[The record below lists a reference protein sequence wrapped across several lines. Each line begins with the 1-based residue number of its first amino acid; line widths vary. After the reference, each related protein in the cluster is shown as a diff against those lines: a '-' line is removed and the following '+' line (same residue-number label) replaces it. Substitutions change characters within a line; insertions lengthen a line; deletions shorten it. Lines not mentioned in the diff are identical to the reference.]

1 MKNEKLEVAVI
12 GALNIDITGSA
23 NVPFTSGDSLPGE
36 VSFTTGGV
44 GWNMAC
50 DAALLGARTAF
61 YSVLGADGYE
71 PLIRANAAQYGVDI
85 AACRWEAAAN
95 CSYLCILDS
104 GGNMTAAVNDMLL
117 SRRMDAF
124 FVKDIAPAAR
134 AASVVVTECN
144 LQAAALHRLC
154 EELGDTPIVADCV
167 SAAKCMRL
175 EAVLPRIH
183 TIKANLLEAQKL
195 TGYAGAERCAT
206 ALLKKGVRRV
216 CVTLGAEGLL
226 LADGEDMVRLPSA
239 VSGKVVSSSGAGD
252 SVSAALAVALARG
265 LDLEGAARLATAAAA
280 VTTQSRAAIN
290 PELSRLRS
298 FVGAGK

>member
-1 MKNEKLEVAVI
+1 MKNAKWEVAVI

-61 YSVLGADGYE
+61 YSVLGKDGYE
-71 PLIRANAAQYGVDI
+71 SLIRAKAAQYGVDI
-85 AACRWEAAAN
+85 SACRWEDALN

-104 GGNMTAAVNDMLL
+104 GGNMTAAVNDMKL

-124 FVKDIAPAAR
+124 FAKDIAPLAREAAV
-134 AASVVVTECN
+134 AVVECN
-144 LQAAALHRLC
+144 LQAPALHRLC

-183 TIKANLLEAQKL
+183 TLKANLLEAQKL

-206 ALLKKGVRRV
+206 ALLKQGVKRA

-226 LADGEDMVRLPSA
+226 LADENDMIRLPSA
-239 VSGKVVSSSGAGD
+239 VSGTVVSSSGAGD
-252 SVSAALAVALARG
+252 SVSAALAVALGRG
-265 LDLEGAARLATAAAA
+265 LDLQATARLATAAAA
-280 VTTQSRAAIN
+280 VATQSRSAIN
-290 PELSRLRS
+290 PDLARLREYA
-298 FVGAGK
+298 GAR